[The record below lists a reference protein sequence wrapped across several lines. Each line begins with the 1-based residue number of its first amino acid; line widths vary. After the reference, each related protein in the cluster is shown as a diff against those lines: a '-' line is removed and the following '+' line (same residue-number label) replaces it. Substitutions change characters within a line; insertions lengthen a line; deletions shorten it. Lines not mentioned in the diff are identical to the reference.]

1 MLTPFAWTAV
11 DLSNA
16 VSHFQDFQVSPR
28 RRHTSA
34 CERLQSTDHK
44 GNHTFEIERTL
55 LEVFKLKSVSG
66 ASVASQNP
74 WVHDVPPQLSHGHP
88 LRRIKTMTGQAELT
102 ISGQIV
108 APWELARRLKN
119 TTIYS
124 AEGDHLRTGESEI
137 LMQEVLEFPTPR
149 RIFPFNRP
157 RSPEYVD
164 EIKVVLPPN
173 LDSNHYLLFTFINVT
188 ISSHEMTE
196 SVLGYSWLPLLS
208 DGRICAGDD
217 TLYVTHNSPTLQMTQ
232 TKPSVSEFPSGNQKE
247 TIRIFDPSKTAFR
260 VRVVPVSS
268 LYQGD
273 APTRSIVE
281 VCASANLAETIKL
294 MGERDIFSE
303 QPELNPQSPT
313 PPLLA
318 HIAHTELSYLVLH
331 FGPIMDGLLQALG
344 TSLLQGGGMSAQ
356 NLINLLSLY
365 VHRISTGLSDWNER
379 GTGRN
384 HLMCAYLSGIG
395 GRSTEDA
402 VPYLLSG
409 FPMFGLSWID
419 DVYENIPTSNDQP
432 PKKLHEELLLCLL
445 SQVITKTV
453 FYKHFHE
460 DTFWFFLE
468 LLIRTLLVECKGDED
483 AATQR
488 FLEDLVQFTQE
499 VAKQLSQH
507 IQSSANEEAFEKAT
521 GINRA
526 LSFFI
531 QDLFGCLNAFDVYR
545 LIVTYLREVDSAI
558 GDLLTPTNASDGLM
572 TMSRAM
578 KVHNLEL
585 LKLGLLQVASA
596 TPLYSAI
603 NVPDPLLLPANVH
616 PINQALYFDQPSRDT
631 DILRDP
637 TYQRLHFLPAVLL
650 GEAKACLQHSD
661 RILQETALGAI
672 WCLMKTHES
681 ESRVTAGEKQGILRD
696 VSAVYIP
703 LLDLA
708 CDHAP
713 SLYASWIHAMQREE
727 EVGLDIEKLSSASEM
742 HRSISGTLK
751 RPSRIL
757 SSVNPKERVKKIVR
771 RSSCTPDR
779 AALGTKYSP
788 GPPRDRLRSLAV
800 ANKWVLSVLP
810 QTDSF
815 FKPSGSESEKTGKF
829 DDSIVQLLLLEVLW
843 VLHHALDEVLQRW
856 LVRGGIQKTQ
866 NLVVLLILSFH
877 YFEFTKDTVHQGD
890 EYTMKSASDAP
901 NECPSDTRALEDV
914 TVTEF
919 TRSGDVTWQNID
931 KTVKKDG
938 EKAKRLFLMVTSI
951 VCRTFKLIVNAFD
964 QTAPVDQMQ
973 DSKTEEVYSKLIAS
987 NTINNIFA
995 AYIFGLSTH
1004 QCVKTFRLLCYGVC
1018 ELISRHFYQLN
1029 CQMTL
1034 ALHMHIFPNE
1044 PFFDPSFSWLSKR
1057 LDAIG
1062 RCLSDVSESN
1072 PKHQWTSL
1080 LPPLLHEVEGA
1091 SEFPTRPP
1099 NAPPDARTV
1108 LMRTLLPEF
1117 FRELKDYANKEAA
1130 EETVEV
1136 TDSEPRPVLN
1146 GFRETLKQINCRVAE
1161 ASFKT
1166 QIDALVDMWQD
1177 MFTCNLRL
1185 HDHQCQHTDSQTL
1198 EREDQ
1203 IFLADLIIRL
1213 ASVCRIVPELR
1224 QYWLLRLAKIHLIF
1238 NQPAEA
1244 AQSIVHALAVDVEQL
1259 VSRECDQ
1266 TFASSN
1272 EGADSL
1278 ARQLMNSNLLEESS
1292 LEVAVCLPACLP
1304 ASRFLFSTGS
1314 RSSDESRQ
1322 TKAMGTPVKRLCCI
1336 IEKAVECF
1344 YRAEQYEQ
1352 VPPLCQWLLP
1362 VFYSSGEL
1370 ESLAR
1375 LHGIIRDSYAFI
1387 NDLGKPRR
1395 LFSSYFRVGFY
1406 GSVFEDHN
1414 GKEFIYK
1421 EAPLTKLAEIT
1432 ARLKEFY
1439 SQKFSGKT
1447 VEVIQDSNQVS
1458 SENLTGTNAYLQIT
1472 YVEPYFMDFELR
1484 KRKTEFARS
1493 MGISECCIFFSPIS
1507 PYTYCGFV
1515 GGFTRVLILRQ
1526 FGFLLER
1533 FVMVTPFTQT
1543 GSAHGSISEQ
1553 YKRKVIMTTA
1563 RCFPYLNT
1571 RLPVVSREEVILSPI
1586 EVALE
1591 DVAKRNEQLEHAL
1604 QGDPP
1609 DAKFLQMVLQGCIS
1623 ATVNQGPVEVASA
1636 FLAKRKLPPEHTGDS
1651 DDGQDEE
1658 ADVIDED
1665 QNELRLCLKEFLH
1678 NPGAFLANLI
1688 HRPKTGVLACAGPDI
1703 SANETSVQGDSSSL
1717 AVYFCF
1723 TRSQEAVH
1731 LNRKLIGQDQEEYQR
1746 ELERNFGQ
1754 IKLQMEP
1761 FLKPPKSLRDAL
1773 L

>member
-1 MLTPFAWTAV
+1 MGNTTRNPDLILTDAKETYSSSPSKSQKSGSYLRQSGLLTPFAWTAV

-44 GNHTFEIERTL
+44 EVQSQRMLEVFRRPRLFSESGDLLRRPSRNRTISNDRLADFHHPEKPHESTHTRECDEKQPNSNSSEESLAGWTSNSSSYDSQDDPPKIGLNLCLTTRTFIKKDLTVGNHTFEIERTL

-157 RSPEYVD
+157 RNLLYIYPQSVSFIGSKPSSKNIKIAVQLRHENSTGCRLIPAFPVGIVTDRFRTEACTHVIFKNKSPEYVD

-1018 ELISRHFYQLN
+1018 ELISRFPNYFFNDAPVTSFALCRVLLPYCSSPLLKLRNIANAVIFCLFQQNHIIHKHFYQLN

-1166 QIDALVDMWQD
+1166 QIDALVDMWQVRR
-1177 MFTCNLRL
+1177 NRWL
-1185 HDHQCQHTDSQTL
+1185 HVPLYKFFVKDKCATL
-1198 EREDQ
+1198 
-1203 IFLADLIIRL
+1203 FFH
-1213 ASVCRIVPELR
+1213 C
-1224 QYWLLRLAKIHLIF
+1224 
-1238 NQPAEA
+1238 
-1244 AQSIVHALAVDVEQL
+1244 SI
-1259 VSRECDQ
+1259 
-1266 TFASSN
+1266 
-1272 EGADSL
+1272 
-1278 ARQLMNSNLLEESS
+1278 
-1292 LEVAVCLPACLP
+1292 
-1304 ASRFLFSTGS
+1304 
-1314 RSSDESRQ
+1314 
-1322 TKAMGTPVKRLCCI
+1322 
-1336 IEKAVECF
+1336 
-1344 YRAEQYEQ
+1344 
-1352 VPPLCQWLLP
+1352 
-1362 VFYSSGEL
+1362 
-1370 ESLAR
+1370 
-1375 LHGIIRDSYAFI
+1375 
-1387 NDLGKPRR
+1387 
-1395 LFSSYFRVGFY
+1395 
-1406 GSVFEDHN
+1406 
-1414 GKEFIYK
+1414 
-1421 EAPLTKLAEIT
+1421 
-1432 ARLKEFY
+1432 
-1439 SQKFSGKT
+1439 
-1447 VEVIQDSNQVS
+1447 
-1458 SENLTGTNAYLQIT
+1458 
-1472 YVEPYFMDFELR
+1472 
-1484 KRKTEFARS
+1484 
-1493 MGISECCIFFSPIS
+1493 
-1507 PYTYCGFV
+1507 
-1515 GGFTRVLILRQ
+1515 
-1526 FGFLLER
+1526 
-1533 FVMVTPFTQT
+1533 
-1543 GSAHGSISEQ
+1543 
-1553 YKRKVIMTTA
+1553 
-1563 RCFPYLNT
+1563 
-1571 RLPVVSREEVILSPI
+1571 
-1586 EVALE
+1586 
-1591 DVAKRNEQLEHAL
+1591 
-1604 QGDPP
+1604 
-1609 DAKFLQMVLQGCIS
+1609 
-1623 ATVNQGPVEVASA
+1623 
-1636 FLAKRKLPPEHTGDS
+1636 
-1651 DDGQDEE
+1651 
-1658 ADVIDED
+1658 
-1665 QNELRLCLKEFLH
+1665 
-1678 NPGAFLANLI
+1678 
-1688 HRPKTGVLACAGPDI
+1688 
-1703 SANETSVQGDSSSL
+1703 
-1717 AVYFCF
+1717 
-1723 TRSQEAVH
+1723 
-1731 LNRKLIGQDQEEYQR
+1731 
-1746 ELERNFGQ
+1746 
-1754 IKLQMEP
+1754 
-1761 FLKPPKSLRDAL
+1761 
-1773 L
+1773 